1 MVDDQTLIDTFAKIE
16 QARIDCR
23 LTLSFWND
31 DACRFWFCPKPL
43 WCLGIG
49 GGVRRPPRCR
59 QCHRAKPMRWITNV
73 GIDHVDGSATP
84 VKNRCRKTGILRDNL
99 TLVYGET
106 DMPSTIRPLIAQH
119 HAHLLQYSKDYGYH
133 HTDGAA
139 TWQYSNNAVTL
150 SLPIPNLSLHNTAT
164 AITASSQP
172 LTITQDHIQAA
183 LPKVKL
189 AGRFDSRRMSARQW
203 VFDVAHNE
211 HGMQFCSKQLTP
223 YVHAY
228 QRQHPTAKLHLVI
241 SMLADKDI
249 EPVLAHL
256 QQFSQTV
263 MPIDG
268 VHSGVIS
275 HPRAS
280 SQALNWAVTTLF

>member
-1 MVDDQTLIDTFAKIE
+1 M
-16 QARIDCR
+16 
-23 LTLSFWND
+23 
-31 DACRFWFCPKPL
+31 
-43 WCLGIG
+43 
-49 GGVRRPPRCR
+49 
-59 QCHRAKPMRWITNV
+59 
-73 GIDHVDGSATP
+73 
-84 VKNRCRKTGILRDNL
+84 
-99 TLVYGET
+99 VYGEA
-106 DMPSTIRPLIAQH
+106 DMPSTIAPLIAQH
-119 HAHLLQYSKDYGYH
+119 HAHLLKYGKDYGYR
-133 HTDGAA
+133 HTDDAV
-139 TWQYSNNAVTL
+139 TWQYSNSAVTL
-150 SLPIPNLSLHNTAT
+150 SFPIPNLSLHNTAT
-164 AITASSQP
+164 AITALLASP
-172 LTITQDHIQAA
+172 LIITQNHIQAA

-211 HGMQFCSKQLTP
+211 HGMQFLLKQLTP

-249 EPVLAHL
+249 EPVLAQL

-263 MPIDG
+263 MPIDS

-280 SQALNWAVTTLF
+280 SQERLTELLPRYFNSVSIFEDLNLATQSVIDQSQENDLILVCGSFYTISGVLTSQSLSE